1 MALPGWDFGSTVDAI
16 AGAEFDIKGVV
27 SAGGG
32 HYLMF
37 DPASYPFGGTGCLV
51 ALLESLG
58 NEVVSINDGTGLAP
72 YVQPRRWIFQGSPV

>member
-1 MALPGWDFGSTVDAI
+1 MVDAI

-32 HYLMF
+32 FYLMF
-37 DPASYPFGGTGCLV
+37 DPASYPFGGTACLV

-58 NEVVSINDGTGLAP
+58 NEVVAINDGTGLAA
-72 YVQPRRWIFQGSPV
+72 YIQPRRWTSR